1 MMFAVAAAAAH
12 CRTGLSDRSARVSG
26 HCYRLCLDQLHS
38 HHRNYEVFSFFPSW
52 ASPWRRQSGGS
63 LGLVWDILS
72 WFAILTGSAFL
83 LIGSIGLV
91 RLPDMFTRSHATGVT
106 ETLATYLLILGMA
119 FQAGLSLVTVKLI
132 VIALFMFFASPTS
145 THALTRAALDGGM
158 KPEVDEDRRP
168 DDRELGAGK

>member
-1 MMFAVAAAAAH
+1 M
-12 CRTGLSDRSARVSG
+12 
-26 HCYRLCLDQLHS
+26 
-38 HHRNYEVFSFFPSW
+38 
-52 ASPWRRQSGGS
+52 
-63 LGLVWDILS
+63 VWDILS

-119 FQAGLSLVTVKLI
+119 LQAGLSLVTVKLI